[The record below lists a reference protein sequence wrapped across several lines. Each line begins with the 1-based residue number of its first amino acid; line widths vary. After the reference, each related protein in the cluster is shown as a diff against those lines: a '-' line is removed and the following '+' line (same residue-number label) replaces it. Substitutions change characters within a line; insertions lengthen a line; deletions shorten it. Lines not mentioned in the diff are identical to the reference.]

1 MKYFERTLRSVEV
14 TTTRTKTR
22 KKKEPFDLPNRQ
34 NGLGSCAERGSRV
47 LHQAGSYNSHSGH
60 QLMAIAA
67 QELQQLYG
75 ANVSIWLENLLI
87 SF

>member
-1 MKYFERTLRSVEV
+1 MKYFERTSRSEEA

-22 KKKEPFDLPNRQ
+22 KKKEPFDLPNRHH
-34 NGLGSCAERGSRV
+34 GLGSCAERGSRV
-47 LHQAGSYNSHSGH
+47 LHQARSYNPRSGH

-75 ANVSIWLENLLI
+75 ANVSIRLENLLI